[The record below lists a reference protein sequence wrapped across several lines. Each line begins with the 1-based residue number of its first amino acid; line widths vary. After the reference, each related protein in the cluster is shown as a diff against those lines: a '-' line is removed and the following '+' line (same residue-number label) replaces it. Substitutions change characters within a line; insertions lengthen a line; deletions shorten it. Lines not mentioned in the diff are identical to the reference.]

1 MTGNQMNGTH
11 PNNLQMNKVEL
22 IRFGHHFKAIKKN
35 WLSIAAFTLLFSL
48 TCTWYI
54 YSKASIYQAT
64 ATLLIQEE
72 QKSALSIEEVYGV
85 DTTKKEYF
93 QTQIAILKS
102 NHIADKVIR
111 ELNLTQLPEFT
122 SSGGLNKKIDQIKSI
137 PFVQDLLN
145 VAPSPK
151 ETAQFSE
158 SYYQA
163 LQAFRSKLD
172 IEPVR
177 NTQLVRIRFRS
188 TDPKLA
194 TTIAN
199 AVGQAYIDANFE
211 AKLVVTQNAATW
223 LTNNSQKLE
232 ERLRNSEQALQEFL
246 LKEGLIDI
254 NGIDEIYANE
264 LEELTRKLNIAVNKR
279 IEAQTLIQLL
289 RRKSSQSLDSLLS
302 IDEFANQAQIR
313 DLKLSEAQAAK
324 NLSELAQRY
333 GPKHDRMIQ
342 AKAQLAEIQSRTQQ
356 LIRDISF
363 SKQQDLLAAKAQE
376 DMLRAELDNKKS
388 DFQSLGS
395 QKARY
400 EQLKRE
406 VESNKALYEAF
417 LNREKETNATSD
429 YKNVTARFTDKAIIP
444 LFPVAPQRIKLVL
457 IATFFGFAIAC
468 ALVII
473 LETMREVIRSTAD
486 VQEKLGVTCLGVIPM
501 VKKRNLRKNG
511 VSYTAYLDDEEKLF
525 SEACRSVRTSLLLR
539 LTNTKQKILP
549 FTSAIPEEGKT
560 STSINMAVSFSKME
574 KVLIIDCDLRRP
586 SIAKRFG
593 IAESSPGLTHIL
605 TMDTPIKDCVT
616 HIKEANLDVLSAGL
630 IPPNPQELLASDRF
644 KKLLEH
650 FQNKYDR
657 IIIDTPPQLSVSDAL
672 ILGQYANGLI
682 TVIRSES
689 TKSSLVNLALSKQIQ
704 HSVPSLGVLITQ
716 AKAKEGET
724 LYVQKYAY

>member
-122 SSGGLNKKIDQIKSI
+122 SSGGVNKKIDQIKSI

-473 LETMREVIRSTAD
+473 LETMREVIRSAAD

-657 IIIDTPPQLSVSDAL
+657 IIIDTPPLLSVSDAL

>member
-1 MTGNQMNGTH
+1 MNGTH

-22 IRFGHHFKAIKKN
+22 IRFGHHFKAIKEN

-122 SSGGLNKKIDQIKSI
+122 RSGGLNQKIDQIKSI

-145 VAPSPK
+145 VTPSPK

-264 LEELTRKLNIAVNKR
+264 LEELTRKLNVAVNKR

-324 NLSELAQRY
+324 NLSKLAQRY

-657 IIIDTPPQLSVSDAL
+657 IIIDTPPLLSVSDAL

-716 AKAKEGET
+716 AKTKEGET
-724 LYVQKYAY
+724 LYVQKYTY

>member
-1 MTGNQMNGTH
+1 MNGTH

-313 DLKLSEAQAAK
+313 DLKLSEAQVAK

-473 LETMREVIRSTAD
+473 LETLREVIRSTAD

-616 HIKEANLDVLSAGL
+616 HIKEANLDVLPAGL

-657 IIIDTPPQLSVSDAL
+657 IIIDTPPLLSVSDAL

>member
-122 SSGGLNKKIDQIKSI
+122 RSGGLNQKIDQIKSI

-188 TDPKLA
+188 TDPRLA

-264 LEELTRKLNIAVNKR
+264 LEELTRKLNVAVNKR

-324 NLSELAQRY
+324 NLSELTQRY

-376 DMLRAELDNKKS
+376 DMLRAELDNKKA

-616 HIKEANLDVLSAGL
+616 HIEEANLDVLSAGL

-657 IIIDTPPQLSVSDAL
+657 IIIDTPPLLSVSDAL

-716 AKAKEGET
+716 AKTKEGET

>member
-1 MTGNQMNGTH
+1 MNGTH

-122 SSGGLNKKIDQIKSI
+122 RSGGLNQKIDQIKSI

-264 LEELTRKLNIAVNKR
+264 LEELTRKLNVAVNKR

-342 AKAQLAEIQSRTQQ
+342 AKAQLAEIQARTQQ

-444 LFPVAPQRIKLVL
+444 LFPVAPQRIKLVV

-468 ALVII
+468 ALIII

-549 FTSAIPEEGKT
+549 FTSSIPEEGKT

-616 HIKEANLDVLSAGL
+616 HIEEANLDVLSAGL

-657 IIIDTPPQLSVSDAL
+657 IIIDTPPLLSVSDAL

-716 AKAKEGET
+716 AKTKEGET

>member
-1 MTGNQMNGTH
+1 MNGTH

-122 SSGGLNKKIDQIKSI
+122 SSGGVNKKIDQIKSI

-313 DLKLSEAQAAK
+313 DLKFSEAQAAK

-616 HIKEANLDVLSAGL
+616 HIKEANLDVLPAGL

-657 IIIDTPPQLSVSDAL
+657 IIIDTPPLLSVSDAL

>member
-1 MTGNQMNGTH
+1 MNGTH

-111 ELNLTQLPEFT
+111 ELNLTQQPEFT
-122 SSGGLNKKIDQIKSI
+122 RSGGLNQKIDQIKSI

-264 LEELTRKLNIAVNKR
+264 LEELTRKLNVAVNKR

-289 RRKSSQSLDSLLS
+289 KRKSSQSLDSLLS

-376 DMLRAELDNKKS
+376 DMLRAELDHKKS

-616 HIKEANLDVLSAGL
+616 HIEEANLDVLPAGL

-657 IIIDTPPQLSVSDAL
+657 IIIDTPPLLSVSDAL

-716 AKAKEGET
+716 AKTKEGET

>member
-1 MTGNQMNGTH
+1 MNGTH

-122 SSGGLNKKIDQIKSI
+122 SSGGVNKKIDQIKSI

-194 TTIAN
+194 MTIAN

-511 VSYTAYLDDEEKLF
+511 VSYSAYLDDEEKLF

-616 HIKEANLDVLSAGL
+616 HIKEANLDVLPTGL
-630 IPPNPQELLASDRF
+630 VPPNPQELLASDRF

-657 IIIDTPPQLSVSDAL
+657 IIIDTPPLLSVSDAL
-672 ILGQYANGLI
+672 ILGKYANGLI

>member
-1 MTGNQMNGTH
+1 MNGTH

-630 IPPNPQELLASDRF
+630 IPPNPQELLTSDRF

-657 IIIDTPPQLSVSDAL
+657 IIIDTPPLLSVSDAL

>member
-1 MTGNQMNGTH
+1 MNGTH

-574 KVLIIDCDLRRP
+574 KVLFIDCDLRRP

-657 IIIDTPPQLSVSDAL
+657 IIIDTPPLLSVSDAL

>member
-1 MTGNQMNGTH
+1 MNGTH

-122 SSGGLNKKIDQIKSI
+122 SSGGVNKKIDQIKSI

-194 TTIAN
+194 MTIAN

-264 LEELTRKLNIAVNKR
+264 LEELTRKLNITVNKR

-511 VSYTAYLDDEEKLF
+511 VSYSAYLDDEEKLF

-616 HIKEANLDVLSAGL
+616 HIKEANLDVLPAGL
-630 IPPNPQELLASDRF
+630 VPPNPQELLASDRF

-657 IIIDTPPQLSVSDAL
+657 IIIDTPPLLSVSDAL
-672 ILGQYANGLI
+672 ILGKYANGLI

>member
-1 MTGNQMNGTH
+1 MNGTH

-473 LETMREVIRSTAD
+473 LETMREVIRSAAD

-657 IIIDTPPQLSVSDAL
+657 IIIDTPPLLSVSDAL

>member
-1 MTGNQMNGTH
+1 MNGTH

-137 PFVQDLLN
+137 PSVQDLLN

-657 IIIDTPPQLSVSDAL
+657 IIIDTPPLLSVSDAL

>member
-1 MTGNQMNGTH
+1 MNGTH

-122 SSGGLNKKIDQIKSI
+122 RSGGLNQKIDQIKSI
-137 PFVQDLLN
+137 PFVQYLLN

-264 LEELTRKLNIAVNKR
+264 LEELTRKLNVAVNKR

-342 AKAQLAEIQSRTQQ
+342 AKAQLAEIQARTQQ

-376 DMLRAELDNKKS
+376 DMLRAELDNKKA

-616 HIKEANLDVLSAGL
+616 HIEEANLDVLPAGL

-657 IIIDTPPQLSVSDAL
+657 IIIDTPPLLSVSDAL

-716 AKAKEGET
+716 AKTKEGET
-724 LYVQKYAY
+724 IYVQKYAY

>member
-1 MTGNQMNGTH
+1 MNGTH

-223 LTNNSQKLE
+223 LTNNSQKLK

-657 IIIDTPPQLSVSDAL
+657 IIIDTPPLLSVSDAL

>member
-111 ELNLTQLPEFT
+111 ELNLTPLPEFT

-177 NTQLVRIRFRS
+177 NTQLVRVRFRS

-473 LETMREVIRSTAD
+473 LETMREVIRSAAD

-511 VSYTAYLDDEEKLF
+511 VSYTAYLNDEEKLF

-657 IIIDTPPQLSVSDAL
+657 IIIDTPPLLSVSDAL

>member
-1 MTGNQMNGTH
+1 M
-11 PNNLQMNKVEL
+11 
-22 IRFGHHFKAIKKN
+22 
-35 WLSIAAFTLLFSL
+35 
-48 TCTWYI
+48 
-54 YSKASIYQAT
+54 
-64 ATLLIQEE
+64 
-72 QKSALSIEEVYGV
+72 
-85 DTTKKEYF
+85 
-93 QTQIAILKS
+93 
-102 NHIADKVIR
+102 
-111 ELNLTQLPEFT
+111 
-122 SSGGLNKKIDQIKSI
+122 
-137 PFVQDLLN
+137 
-145 VAPSPK
+145 APSPK

-264 LEELTRKLNIAVNKR
+264 LEELTRKLNVAVNKR

-342 AKAQLAEIQSRTQQ
+342 AKAQLAEIQARTQQ

-376 DMLRAELDNKKS
+376 DMLRAELDNKKA

-539 LTNTKQKILP
+539 LTNTKQKILS

-616 HIKEANLDVLSAGL
+616 HIKEANLDVLPAGL

-657 IIIDTPPQLSVSDAL
+657 IIIDTPPLLSVSDAL

-716 AKAKEGET
+716 AKTKEGET

>member
-1 MTGNQMNGTH
+1 M
-11 PNNLQMNKVEL
+11 
-22 IRFGHHFKAIKKN
+22 
-35 WLSIAAFTLLFSL
+35 
-48 TCTWYI
+48 
-54 YSKASIYQAT
+54 
-64 ATLLIQEE
+64 
-72 QKSALSIEEVYGV
+72 
-85 DTTKKEYF
+85 
-93 QTQIAILKS
+93 
-102 NHIADKVIR
+102 
-111 ELNLTQLPEFT
+111 
-122 SSGGLNKKIDQIKSI
+122 
-137 PFVQDLLN
+137 
-145 VAPSPK
+145 
-151 ETAQFSE
+151 
-158 SYYQA
+158 
-163 LQAFRSKLD
+163 
-172 IEPVR
+172 
-177 NTQLVRIRFRS
+177 
-188 TDPKLA
+188 
-194 TTIAN
+194 
-199 AVGQAYIDANFE
+199 
-211 AKLVVTQNAATW
+211 
-223 LTNNSQKLE
+223 
-232 ERLRNSEQALQEFL
+232 
-246 LKEGLIDI
+246 
-254 NGIDEIYANE
+254 
-264 LEELTRKLNIAVNKR
+264 
-279 IEAQTLIQLL
+279 
-289 RRKSSQSLDSLLS
+289 
-302 IDEFANQAQIR
+302 
-313 DLKLSEAQAAK
+313 
-324 NLSELAQRY
+324 
-333 GPKHDRMIQ
+333 
-342 AKAQLAEIQSRTQQ
+342 
-356 LIRDISF
+356 
-363 SKQQDLLAAKAQE
+363 
-376 DMLRAELDNKKS
+376 
-388 DFQSLGS
+388 
-395 QKARY
+395 
-400 EQLKRE
+400 
-406 VESNKALYEAF
+406 
-417 LNREKETNATSD
+417 
-429 YKNVTARFTDKAIIP
+429 
-444 LFPVAPQRIKLVL
+444 APQRIKLVL

-657 IIIDTPPQLSVSDAL
+657 IIIDTPPLLSVSDAL

>member
-1 MTGNQMNGTH
+1 MNGTH

-122 SSGGLNKKIDQIKSI
+122 RSGGLNQKIDQIKSI

-194 TTIAN
+194 TTITN

-232 ERLRNSEQALQEFL
+232 ERLRNSEQALQKFL

-264 LEELTRKLNIAVNKR
+264 LEELTRKLNVAVNKR

-376 DMLRAELDNKKS
+376 DMLRAELDNKKA

-605 TMDTPIKDCVT
+605 TMDTPIKDCIT
-616 HIKEANLDVLSAGL
+616 HIEEANLDVLPAGL

-657 IIIDTPPQLSVSDAL
+657 IIIDTPPILSVSDAL

-716 AKAKEGET
+716 AKTKEGET

>member
-1 MTGNQMNGTH
+1 MNGTH

-122 SSGGLNKKIDQIKSI
+122 SSGGVNKKIDQIKSI

-657 IIIDTPPQLSVSDAL
+657 IIIDTPPLLSVSDAL

>member
-1 MTGNQMNGTH
+1 MNGTH

-122 SSGGLNKKIDQIKSI
+122 RSGGLNQKIDQIKSI

-177 NTQLVRIRFRS
+177 NTQLVRIRFRF

-264 LEELTRKLNIAVNKR
+264 LEELTRKLNVAVNKR

-342 AKAQLAEIQSRTQQ
+342 AKAQLAEIQARTQQ

-376 DMLRAELDNKKS
+376 DMLRAELDNKKA

-616 HIKEANLDVLSAGL
+616 HIKEANLDVLPAGL
-630 IPPNPQELLASDRF
+630 IPPNPQEMLASDRF

-657 IIIDTPPQLSVSDAL
+657 IIIDTPPLLSVSDAL

-716 AKAKEGET
+716 AKTKEGET

>member
-1 MTGNQMNGTH
+1 MNGTH

-35 WLSIAAFTLLFSL
+35 WLSIVAFTLLFSL

-122 SSGGLNKKIDQIKSI
+122 SSGGLNKEIDQIKSI

-657 IIIDTPPQLSVSDAL
+657 IIIDTPPLLSVSDAL

>member
-35 WLSIAAFTLLFSL
+35 WLSIAAITLLFSL

-605 TMDTPIKDCVT
+605 TMDTPIKDCIT
-616 HIKEANLDVLSAGL
+616 HIKEANLDVLPAGL

-657 IIIDTPPQLSVSDAL
+657 IIIDTPPLLSVSDAL

>member
-1 MTGNQMNGTH
+1 MNGTH

-122 SSGGLNKKIDQIKSI
+122 SSGGVNKKIDQIKSI

-194 TTIAN
+194 MTIAN

-511 VSYTAYLDDEEKLF
+511 VSYSAYLDDEEKLF

-616 HIKEANLDVLSAGL
+616 HIKEANLDVLPAGL
-630 IPPNPQELLASDRF
+630 VPPNPQELLASDRF

-650 FQNKYDR
+650 FRNKYDR
-657 IIIDTPPQLSVSDAL
+657 IIIDTPPLLSVSDAL
-672 ILGQYANGLI
+672 ILGKYANGLI

>member
-1 MTGNQMNGTH
+1 MNGTH

-122 SSGGLNKKIDQIKSI
+122 SSGGVNKKIDQIKSI

-188 TDPKLA
+188 IDPKLA

-376 DMLRAELDNKKS
+376 DMLRAELDNKKL

-539 LTNTKQKILP
+539 LANTKQKILP

-657 IIIDTPPQLSVSDAL
+657 IIIDTPPLLSVSDAL

>member
-1 MTGNQMNGTH
+1 MNGTH

-388 DFQSLGS
+388 DYQSLGS

-657 IIIDTPPQLSVSDAL
+657 IIIDTPPLLSVSDAL

>member
-1 MTGNQMNGTH
+1 
-11 PNNLQMNKVEL
+11 
-22 IRFGHHFKAIKKN
+22 
-35 WLSIAAFTLLFSL
+35 
-48 TCTWYI
+48 
-54 YSKASIYQAT
+54 
-64 ATLLIQEE
+64 
-72 QKSALSIEEVYGV
+72 
-85 DTTKKEYF
+85 
-93 QTQIAILKS
+93 
-102 NHIADKVIR
+102 IADKVIR
-111 ELNLTQLPEFT
+111 ELNLTQLTEFT
-122 SSGGLNKKIDQIKSI
+122 RSGGLNQKIDQIKSI

-264 LEELTRKLNIAVNKR
+264 LEELTRKLNVAVNKR

-376 DMLRAELDNKKS
+376 DMLRAELDHKKS

-616 HIKEANLDVLSAGL
+616 HIEEANLDVLPAGL

-657 IIIDTPPQLSVSDAL
+657 IIIDTPPLLSVSDAL
-672 ILGQYANGLI
+672 ILGQHANGLI

-716 AKAKEGET
+716 AKTKEGET

>member
-473 LETMREVIRSTAD
+473 LETMREVIRSTVD

-657 IIIDTPPQLSVSDAL
+657 IIIDTPPLLSVSDAL

>member
-1 MTGNQMNGTH
+1 MNGTH

-650 FQNKYDR
+650 FQNKYDL
-657 IIIDTPPQLSVSDAL
+657 IIIDTPPLLSVSDAL

>member
-1 MTGNQMNGTH
+1 MNGTH

-232 ERLRNSEQALQEFL
+232 ERLRNSDQALQEFL

-605 TMDTPIKDCVT
+605 TVDTPIKDCVT

-657 IIIDTPPQLSVSDAL
+657 IIIDTPPLLSVSDAL

>member
-1 MTGNQMNGTH
+1 MNGTH

-35 WLSIAAFTLLFSL
+35 WLSIATFTLLFSL

-657 IIIDTPPQLSVSDAL
+657 IIIDTPPLLSVSDAL

>member
-1 MTGNQMNGTH
+1 MNGTH

-35 WLSIAAFTLLFSL
+35 WLSITAFTLLFSL

-122 SSGGLNKKIDQIKSI
+122 SSGGVNKKIDQIKSI

-194 TTIAN
+194 MTIAN

-657 IIIDTPPQLSVSDAL
+657 IIIDTPPLLSVSDAL

>member
-1 MTGNQMNGTH
+1 MNGTH

-122 SSGGLNKKIDQIKSI
+122 RSGGLNKKIDQIKSI
-137 PFVQDLLN
+137 PLVQDLLN

-264 LEELTRKLNIAVNKR
+264 LEELTHKLNIAVNKR

-342 AKAQLAEIQSRTQQ
+342 AKAQLVEIQSRTQQ

-376 DMLRAELDNKKS
+376 DMLRAELDNKKA

-473 LETMREVIRSTAD
+473 LETLREVIRSTAD

-525 SEACRSVRTSLLLR
+525 SEACRSVRTSLLLK

-616 HIKEANLDVLSAGL
+616 HIEEANLDVLPAGL

-657 IIIDTPPQLSVSDAL
+657 IIIDTPPLLSVSDAL

-716 AKAKEGET
+716 AKTKEGET